1 MGQTSTSVL
10 GMAALGAAFLL
21 ALVLLAPIRPA
32 AAAIGCSRILV
43 ESRDGHAVLSSYTVS
58 EPEYVAKMHRLID
71 LNGEDGSWSV
81 AAGELGSA
89 GYSVSYTC
97 LP

>member
-1 MGQTSTSVL
+1 MGSASTSFIRK
-10 GMAALGAAFLL
+10 AACRSAVLL
-21 ALVLLAPIRPA
+21 ALVLLAPIQPA
-32 AAAIGCSRILV
+32 AAANGCTRILV
-43 ESRDGHAVLSSYTVS
+43 ESRAGTSVLSSYTVA
-58 EPEYVAKMHRLID
+58 EADYVSKLHRLID
-71 LNGEDGSWSV
+71 QSGQGGTWAV